1 MEKPIRSF
9 KRAMGAL
16 AENTQLCKGLFTGV
30 VKEDGTELRSELRE
44 GKIQDRTFQKEGGK
58 SQPQS

>member
-1 MEKPIRSF
+1 
-9 KRAMGAL
+9 MGAL